1 VHSAAALRLGYV
13 RAVGPVDLRRR
24 APGAKAPVLI
34 LGFNAGLED
43 LLHPRRQRQG
53 QRQRQRLA
61 LRAFVVPT
69 LRQAQGR
76 LLRKRREGWGTRF
89 VSCGGEVKVPV
100 PRLFK
105 ERRDKDGPPGIDPPF
120 AKLIRGGWF
129 AKVFFMS
136 DRVMSESA
144 MSESTEQIRELLDSV
159 YRVDSGRILAT
170 LIRLLGDFDLAEE
183 AMHEAFAAALSLW
196 PKSGV
201 PGNPRP
207 WLISTARFKAIDTL
221 RRRARFDASQDEFVR
236 YFEAQSIS
244 AERSNKNEE
253 HGLEDDY
260 LEDDRLRLIFT
271 CCHPSLAPDARV
283 ALTLREVCGL
293 TTEEIAKAF
302 LITPRTLA
310 QRVVRAKA
318 KIRETPIRYEVPT
331 PGELPERL
339 GAVLQVIYLVFNEGY
354 SAAAGAEV
362 TRAELTGEAIR
373 LGRLL
378 VELHLTELG
387 PEPEVIGLLSLMLL
401 QESRRAARNSPTG
414 ELILLENQDRALW
427 NREQIAEG
435 VALLEKALQ
444 YRQKS
449 RRFGSYT
456 LQAAIAAVHAEAES
470 VARTDWRQIVA
481 LYDRLL
487 QVQPSPV
494 VQLNRAVAIAMRDGP
509 EAGLTNI
516 DAVLEHGELANYY
529 LAHSARAD
537 MCRRLGRT
545 AEARASYE
553 KALALT
559 QQEPER
565 QFLQE
570 RIRQLK

>member
-1 VHSAAALRLGYV
+1 
-13 RAVGPVDLRRR
+13 
-24 APGAKAPVLI
+24 
-34 LGFNAGLED
+34 
-43 LLHPRRQRQG
+43 
-53 QRQRQRLA
+53 
-61 LRAFVVPT
+61 
-69 LRQAQGR
+69 
-76 LLRKRREGWGTRF
+76 
-89 VSCGGEVKVPV
+89 
-100 PRLFK
+100 
-105 ERRDKDGPPGIDPPF
+105 
-120 AKLIRGGWF
+120 
-129 AKVFFMS
+129 
-136 DRVMSESA
+136 
-144 MSESTEQIRELLDSV
+144 LLDSL
-159 YRVDSGRILAT
+159 YREDSGRILAT

-196 PKSGV
+196 PSSGV

-221 RRRARFDASQDEFVR
+221 RRRARFDASQDELVR
-236 YFEAQSIS
+236 YIEAQGSWDEGSS
-244 AERSNKNEE
+244 ADGSLDEF
-253 HGLEDDY
+253 

-271 CCHPSLAPDARV
+271 CCHPSLAPEAHV

-302 LITPRTLA
+302 LTTPRTLA
-310 QRVVRAKA
+310 QRIVRAKA
-318 KIRETPIRYEVPT
+318 KIREDRIPYEVPT
-331 PGELPERL
+331 PQELPERL

-378 VELHLTELG
+378 MVLK
-387 PEPEVIGLLSLMLL
+387 PEPEIMGLLALMLL
-401 QESRRAARNSPTG
+401 QESRRAARTSPTG
-414 ELILLENQDRALW
+414 ELILLENQNRTLW
-427 NREQIAEG
+427 NKEQIAEG
-435 VALLEKALQ
+435 VALLEKALN
-444 YRQKS
+444 S
-449 RRFGSYT
+449 RRFGPYT

-470 VARTDWRQIVA
+470 VAATDWRQIVA
-481 LYDRLL
+481 LYDQLL
-487 QVQPSPV
+487 RIQSSPV

-509 EAGLTNI
+509 EAGLAHI
-516 DAVLEHGELANYY
+516 DTVLEHGELANYY

-537 MCRRLGRT
+537 MYRRLGRT
-545 AEARASYE
+545 SEARASYE